1 MDGLERDLCKIKMV
15 EWSWSEI
22 VMFFGWCC
30 VVAGLV

>member
-1 MDGLERDLCKIKMV
+1 MDGLEKDLCKIKMD
-15 EWSWSEI
+15 WSRSEI